1 MNNLAYSTQQPEK
14 VAGYVEEKLRK
25 ETGAT
30 APIPFT
36 IEQMEAEKT
45 SAKTMLKDM
54 GGMLFGGNVNILF
67 KIIFDISTPRAA
79 QMQAFATRQG
89 VGCIVHSLVYS
100 TVIAKTIAGE
110 VTMDPV
116 KNIFNGDAATVAKLT
131 SKGDLVKRIIKLAR
145 TKSDI
150 GGITFSQP
158 RYVALIPLESGCLFA
173 LGTIPRQTGMGF
185 DASLDSKEFFDIAVL
200 VEGSL

>member
-1 MNNLAYSTQQPEK
+1 MNNLAYSTQDPLK

-25 ETGAT
+25 ETGSA

-36 IEQMEAEKT
+36 TEQMETDKT

-67 KIIFDISTPRAA
+67 KIIFDIAAPRAA

-100 TVIAKTIAGE
+100 TVIAKPITGE

-116 KNIFNGDAATVAKLT
+116 KNIFNGDAAIVAKLT
-131 SKGDLVKRIIKLAR
+131 GKGDLVKRIIKLAR
-145 TKSDI
+145 TKSDV
-150 GGITFSQP
+150 GGISFSQP
-158 RYVALIPLESGCLFA
+158 RYVELLPLENGCLFA

-185 DASLDSKEFFDIAVL
+185 DASLDSREFFDIAAMVEAVL
-200 VEGSL
+200 